1 MEALARCE
9 AAVLFSRASGCGL
22 ALMLALAGPLS
33 AAATDKVRLQLKWQ
47 HQFQFAGYYAAQAQ
61 GFYRAAGLEV
71 EFLPSNPGEDPV
83 QRVLQGKA
91 EFGVGTTDLLLRR
104 DQGAPV
110 VALAVIV
117 QHSPLALMTLKKPGV
132 QTVHDVAGGNVM
144 LEPDAAEILA
154 YLRSEGLSAGTFKQI
169 PHTFDIQ
176 DLLSGKVDACA
187 VYVTDEPFRV
197 EKAGQEYLLYSPRAA
212 GIDFYGDNLFT
223 TEALLKQKP
232 ELVKKFRD
240 ASLKGWNY
248 AMRHQEELTQLIYDR
263 YSKRLSL
270 ENLRFEARQ
279 MEPLLQTALVEIG
292 HMNPGRWHHIAETYA
307 GLGMLKPDFELKGF
321 LYDPHPSPP
330 DLRWLYGLVG
340 ALALVLAGVSS
351 LAVYIHRTN
360 AQLRQDAAD
369 RKLAA
374 EALRKS
380 EEAYRM
386 LFHAMMDGFA
396 LHEIILDEAG
406 KPADYRFL
414 AVNPAFERMTGLK
427 AEDVV
432 GKSVLTVLPGTERH
446 WIEAYGRVALTGE
459 PVFFNDYS
467 NELKRHF
474 EVTAFRPG
482 PLQFACVFADVT
494 ERKRAE
500 TELQKLQ
507 KLQSVGT
514 LAGGIAHDFNNILMG
529 LFGNISLA
537 KEELP
542 PSHPVCA
549 ALEEAEKSMNRA
561 VRLTKQLLTFAKGG
575 EPVKENVG
583 LGTLIEE
590 VAKFDLVG
598 SQVKLVFQQ
607 EERLWLAEADKGQ
620 IQQVVSNLV
629 INARQAMPEG
639 GRLYVTLENAELS
652 KGAVVGLR
660 QGKYVKVSVRDEG
673 SGIDPKF
680 IDRIFDPY
688 FSTKQTG
695 SGLGLATVYSIIN
708 KHGGHIGVVSDL
720 GKGTSFTFY
729 LPASEVLLRE
739 GANPP
744 VADVPSPASPARILV
759 MDDEEM
765 VCALVVKMLT
775 KSGFSAATAPNGQ
788 EAVAMYKQAL
798 EAGTPFDAVILDLTV
813 PGGIGGKDALQALLA
828 VDPGVRAIVSSGYAD
843 DPVMANYAEYGFK
856 GIAAKPYTLSE
867 LRSILA
873 KVLG

>member
-110 VALAVIV
+110 VALAVIF

-330 DLRWLYGLVG
+330 DLR
-340 ALALVLAGVSS
+340 
-351 LAVYIHRTN
+351 
-360 AQLRQDAAD
+360 
-369 RKLAA
+369 
-374 EALRKS
+374 
-380 EEAYRM
+380 
-386 LFHAMMDGFA
+386 
-396 LHEIILDEAG
+396 
-406 KPADYRFL
+406 
-414 AVNPAFERMTGLK
+414 
-427 AEDVV
+427 
-432 GKSVLTVLPGTERH
+432 
-446 WIEAYGRVALTGE
+446 
-459 PVFFNDYS
+459 
-467 NELKRHF
+467 
-474 EVTAFRPG
+474 
-482 PLQFACVFADVT
+482 
-494 ERKRAE
+494 
-500 TELQKLQ
+500 
-507 KLQSVGT
+507 
-514 LAGGIAHDFNNILMG
+514 
-529 LFGNISLA
+529 
-537 KEELP
+537 
-542 PSHPVCA
+542 
-549 ALEEAEKSMNRA
+549 
-561 VRLTKQLLTFAKGG
+561 
-575 EPVKENVG
+575 
-583 LGTLIEE
+583 
-590 VAKFDLVG
+590 
-598 SQVKLVFQQ
+598 
-607 EERLWLAEADKGQ
+607 
-620 IQQVVSNLV
+620 
-629 INARQAMPEG
+629 
-639 GRLYVTLENAELS
+639 
-652 KGAVVGLR
+652 
-660 QGKYVKVSVRDEG
+660 
-673 SGIDPKF
+673 
-680 IDRIFDPY
+680 
-688 FSTKQTG
+688 
-695 SGLGLATVYSIIN
+695 
-708 KHGGHIGVVSDL
+708 
-720 GKGTSFTFY
+720 
-729 LPASEVLLRE
+729 
-739 GANPP
+739 
-744 VADVPSPASPARILV
+744 
-759 MDDEEM
+759 
-765 VCALVVKMLT
+765 
-775 KSGFSAATAPNGQ
+775 
-788 EAVAMYKQAL
+788 
-798 EAGTPFDAVILDLTV
+798 
-813 PGGIGGKDALQALLA
+813 
-828 VDPGVRAIVSSGYAD
+828 
-843 DPVMANYAEYGFK
+843 
-856 GIAAKPYTLSE
+856 
-867 LRSILA
+867 
-873 KVLG
+873 